1 MSLSGGAANTGGG
14 LDPGIIDGGAD
25 KQGKD
30 KGGGG
35 YVDIRTAAGGG
46 SWWGWGGC
54 WIKPTDNIMQAEN
67 SS

>member
-30 KGGGG
+30 KGEGGG
-35 YVDIRTAAGGG
+35 RWVGIGTAAAGGG
-46 SWWGWGGC
+46 TRWGE
-54 WIKPTDNIMQAEN
+54 DVLARVEF
-67 SS
+67 S